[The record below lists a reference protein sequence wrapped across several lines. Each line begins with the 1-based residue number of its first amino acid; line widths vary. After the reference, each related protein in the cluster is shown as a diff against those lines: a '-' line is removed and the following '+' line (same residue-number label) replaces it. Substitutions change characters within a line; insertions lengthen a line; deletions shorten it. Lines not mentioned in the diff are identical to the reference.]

1 MSLEDF
7 IHAANVASTPKDL
20 TLLLTQKLETY
31 GFDRLVYSYMTAC
44 PALQKCAEH
53 GVIHNYPLDWMQ
65 HYATNGYTE
74 LDPVYLTAKNSCRPF
89 TWRSITQS
97 NPLSRS
103 QKRVMNEANEAG
115 LKDGVALSIRGPLG
129 EIVGVGLASSVG
141 GVNASPDI
149 LSELYLL
156 IHQFHYCNTN
166 LALHPLSHADEHPL
180 PILSRRERE
189 ILTWCAKSKSNS
201 IIAELLGISAKTV
214 DFHLANIFKKLGVN
228 SRILAVLKAIQM
240 DIISL

>member
-7 IHAANVASTPKDL
+7 IHTANAASTQKDL
-20 TLLLTQKLETY
+20 TLLLTRKLEGY
-31 GFDRLVYSYMTAC
+31 GFDQLVYSYMTAC

-53 GVIHNYPLDWMQ
+53 GVIHNYPLDWMR
-65 HYATNGYTE
+65 YYTAKGYTRY
-74 LDPVYLTAKNSCRPF
+74 DPVYQTAKNTCRPF
-89 TWRSITQS
+89 TWRSLTQDK
-97 NPLSRS
+97 PLSQL
-103 QKRVMNEANEAG
+103 QKRVMNEAREAG
-115 LKDGVALSIRGPLG
+115 LKDGIGLSIRGPLG
-129 EIVGVGLASSVG
+129 EIVGVGLASSMG
-141 GVNASPDI
+141 GVNVSKDV

-166 LALHPLSHADEHPL
+166 LALHPLMHNGEIPT

-214 DFHLANIFKKLGVN
+214 DFHLANIFRKLGVN

-240 DIISL
+240 DIINL